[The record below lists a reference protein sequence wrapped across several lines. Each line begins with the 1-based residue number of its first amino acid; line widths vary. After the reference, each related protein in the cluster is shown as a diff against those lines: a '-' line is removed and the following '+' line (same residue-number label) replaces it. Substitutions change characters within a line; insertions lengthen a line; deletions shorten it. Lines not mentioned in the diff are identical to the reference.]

1 VNQIRQLARESTHF
15 NVTSLLRM
23 TASESDSLA
32 GRAGRGLVE
41 LCGTETS
48 DGILFTCRTSR
59 QGSSQ
64 SVACVRPRRAR
75 SSLLAVAMATLFVSC
90 ASPGASLVECP
101 LSSEQQQQAVLEVV
115 PWGTARVDA
124 ERRLREAGI
133 EFFPGQRNSS
143 YYLGL
148 WKRPDGKR
156 WHIKVALLFYK
167 EGKLYQTRPSDSA
180 TEPLPKDF
188 QADRSSPEANSSKPD
203 SLGADSRRGAAGAN
217 DSGTTRDDELY
228 RPWPEEVDSKKKRR

>member
-1 VNQIRQLARESTHF
+1 MA
-15 NVTSLLRM
+15 SLFRM
-23 TASESDSLA
+23 TASESDSPA

-41 LCGTETS
+41 LCDTESS
-48 DGILFTCRTSR
+48 DGISFTCRTSR
-59 QGSSQ
+59 QGSSR
-64 SVACVRPRRAR
+64 SVGCARPRRAR
-75 SSLLAVAMATLFVSC
+75 SSLFAVALATLFASC
-90 ASPGASLVECP
+90 ASPGASLVDCP

-115 PWGTARVDA
+115 PRGTARVDA

-133 EFFPGQRNSS
+133 EFFPGQRNSI

-156 WHIKVALLFYK
+156 WHIKVALLFDK

-203 SLGADSRRGAAGAN
+203 SPGADSRGGAATAS
-217 DSGTTRDDELY
+217 DSGTTRGDELY
-228 RPWPEEVDSKKKRR
+228 QPWPEEVDSTKKRR